1 MSDASEKTAR
11 EAMEKSRIEV
21 MKCEEEIKIIKNGI
35 KAAVAKANNSNSLN
49 VSVHKVKSTSADEGG
64 SGEEDTAADDNPT
77 TFKVHLSSPIEER
90 TITQLFDPLN
100 PTADESLAIFESVET
115 SNALLTVEAYSD
127 KDAST
132 KVGVSAAHDLLPLCQ
147 DMELW
152 RKGGEKKTTTLEI
165 AIVAEKGIDDVE
177 KEEDKKVD
185 ISADSESWED
195 AVEEEIEKDDEDTP
209 KEDAP
214 KEETET
220 DEKKDDTPKEE
231 TGIYKK
237 KDETP
242 ATATDESVEKESPAQ
257 DESKASAST
266 IQLPLYTLTIQL
278 EYTPS
283 SNDLRD
289 SLYEALNEVSKRKV
303 AAIESLR
310 KNAGLVNRAKAS
322 EASASGGSGEV
333 VKSPGPA
340 VKAGFLNKKPS
351 EAAQPFWKR
360 WYNKTIGPQ
369 SMLWVVGPIT
379 KNYIIFAGV
388 SLFIHWKGDLLALPA
403 PL

>member
-1 MSDASEKTAR
+1 MSDTSEKTAR

-49 VSVHKVKSTSADEGG
+49 VSVHKVKPTSAEKRG
-64 SGEEDTAADDNPT
+64 SGEEDTAADDDSPT

-115 SNALLTVEAYSD
+115 SNALLTVEAYSS
-127 KDAST
+127 KDASS
-132 KVGVSAAHDLLPLCQ
+132 KLVSAAHDLLPLCQ

-165 AIVAEKGIDDVE
+165 AVVAEKGIDDVDD
-177 KEEDKKVD
+177 EDKKVD

-195 AVEEEIEKDDEDTP
+195 AVEEEIEKDEETKTEE

-214 KEETET
+214 KEETE
-220 DEKKDDTPKEE
+220 EKKDDIPKEE
-231 TGIYKK
+231 TEK
-237 KDETP
+237 KDEAP
-242 ATATDESVEKESPAQ
+242 ATTDESVEKESPAQ
-257 DESKASAST
+257 DESKAAAT

-322 EASASGGSGEV
+322 EASTSGSGEV
-333 VKSPGPA
+333 VKSGPA

-369 SMLWVVGPIT
+369 SMLWVVGPIA
-379 KNYIIFAGV
+379 KNYVIFAGV

>member
-1 MSDASEKTAR
+1 MSDTSEKEAR

-49 VSVHKVKSTSADEGG
+49 VSVHKVKSTSAEKGG
-64 SGEEDTAADDNPT
+64 SGEEDTTVDDDSPT

-100 PTADESLAIFESVET
+100 PTAEESLAIFESVET
-115 SNALLTVEAYSD
+115 SNALLTVEAYSS
-127 KDAST
+127 KDTST
-132 KVGVSAAHDLLPLCQ
+132 KLVSAAHDLLPLCQ

-152 RKGGEKKTTTLEI
+152 RKGGEKKTTTFEI
-165 AIVAEKGIDDVE
+165 AIIAEKGIDDVE

-185 ISADSESWED
+185 ITADSESWED
-195 AVEEEIEKDDEDTP
+195 AVEEIEKDDEDTP

-220 DEKKDDTPKEE
+220 DEKKEDIPEEE
-231 TGIYKK
+231 TETEEK
-237 KDETP
+237 KDEAP
-242 ATATDESVEKESPAQ
+242 ATTSDESVEKESPAQ
-257 DESKASAST
+257 DESKAAAT

-322 EASASGGSGEV
+322 EASTSGSGEV
-333 VKSPGPA
+333 VKSGPA

-351 EAAQPFWKR
+351 EVAQPFWKR

-369 SMLWVVGPIT
+369 SMLWVVGPIA
-379 KNYIIFAGV
+379 KNYVIFAGV

>member
-1 MSDASEKTAR
+1 MSDTSEKATR

-49 VSVHKVKSTSADEGG
+49 VSVHKVKSASAEEGG
-64 SGEEDTAADDNPT
+64 SGGEDTTADEDTPT

-115 SNALLTVEAYSD
+115 SNALLTVEAYSSQD
-127 KDAST
+127 TTSKL
-132 KVGVSAAHDLLPLCQ
+132 GVSAAHDLLPLCQ

-177 KEEDKKVD
+177 EEDKKVD
-185 ISADSESWED
+185 ITADSESWED
-195 AVEEEIEKDDEDTP
+195 AVEEIEKDDEVTL
-209 KEDAP
+209 
-214 KEETET
+214 KEET
-220 DEKKDDTPKEE
+220 P
-231 TGIYKK
+231 
-237 KDETP
+237 KDEG
-242 ATATDESVEKESPAQ
+242 ADAED
-257 DESKASAST
+257 SKAAAIT

-322 EASASGGSGEV
+322 EASASGGSGGSGEV
-333 VKSPGPA
+333 VKSSPA
-340 VKAGFLNKKPS
+340 VKAGFLNKRPS
-351 EAAQPFWKR
+351 EAAQPVWKR

-369 SMLWVVGPIT
+369 SMLWVFGPIA
-379 KNYIIFAGV
+379 KNYVIFAGV
-388 SLFIHWKGDLLALPA
+388 SLFIHWKGDLLALPP

>member
-1 MSDASEKTAR
+1 MSDTSEKTAR

-35 KAAVAKANNSNSLN
+35 KEAVAKANNSNSLN
-49 VSVHKVKSTSADEGG
+49 VSVHKVKSTSVEGG
-64 SGEEDTAADDNPT
+64 DSGGVEDTDADDSPT

-100 PTADESLAIFESVET
+100 PTAEESLAIFESVET
-115 SNALLTVEAYSD
+115 SNALLTVEAYS

-132 KVGVSAAHDLLPLCQ
+132 KLVSAAHDLLPLCQ

-152 RKGGEKKTTTLEI
+152 RKGGDKKTTTLEI
-165 AIVAEKGIDDVE
+165 AIVAEKGIDDVDD
-177 KEEDKKVD
+177 EDKKLD
-185 ISADSESWED
+185 ITADSESWED
-195 AVEEEIEKDDEDTP
+195 AVEEIEKDAP
-209 KEDAP
+209 KEETP

-231 TGIYKK
+231 TETDEKK
-237 KDETP
+237 DDETP
-242 ATATDESVEKESPAQ
+242 TTTTDESVENETPAQ
-257 DESKASAST
+257 DESKAASA
-266 IQLPLYTLTIQL
+266 IQLPLYTVTIQL

-322 EASASGGSGEV
+322 EASTSGSGEV
-333 VKSPGPA
+333 VKSSPA

-351 EAAQPFWKR
+351 EVAQPFWKR

-369 SMLWVVGPIT
+369 SMLWVVGPIA
-379 KNYIIFAGV
+379 KNYVIFAGV